1 MSSLSALS
9 GYRGRGV
16 LLYINLQLIIL
27 FKLFRKKEFNKKFSL
42 LTSMDA
48 IKFYS
53 RFLFKKITHSSGIK
67 VDQILVFDESL
78 TPISYCENAQKF
90 LTIDQLREKLRIP
103 EYRIEIRYS
112 IHGKKFRA
120 VIRNGDNVNFPIRK
134 ELGMFPRVRINKAY
148 VLTVDGIKIDVTK
161 RVLKY
166 AGQNMDFNQHAGALI
181 FTEDMFPF
189 HDTDEYKSLII
200 ETSNGDYEYTMHDLL
215 ILYNT
220 RVYTQ

>member
-1 MSSLSALS
+1 
-9 GYRGRGV
+9 
-16 LLYINLQLIIL
+16 
-27 FKLFRKKEFNKKFSL
+27 
-42 LTSMDA
+42 MDA

-67 VDQILVFDESL
+67 VNQILVFDESL
-78 TPISYCENAQKF
+78 TPISYCENAPNS
-90 LTIDQLREKLRIP
+90 LTIAQLREKLRIP

-120 VIRNGDNVNFPIRK
+120 VIRNDDNVNFPIRK

-181 FTEDMFPF
+181 FTDDMFPF

-200 ETSNGDYEYTMHDLL
+200 ETSDGNYEYTMHDLL
-215 ILYNT
+215 IL
-220 RVYTQ
+220 

>member
-1 MSSLSALS
+1 MK
-9 GYRGRGV
+9 
-16 LLYINLQLIIL
+16 NLFLWFIRL
-27 FKLFRKKEFNKKFSL
+27 FTDRR
-42 LTSMDA
+42 
-48 IKFYS
+48 IWV
-53 RFLFKKITHSSGIK
+53 R
-67 VDQILVFDESL
+67 QISL
-78 TPISYCENAQKF
+78 TPISYCENAPNS
-90 LTIDQLREKLRIP
+90 LTIAQLREKLRIP

-120 VIRNGDNVNFPIRK
+120 VIRNDDNVNFPIRK

-181 FTEDMFPF
+181 FTDDMFPF

-200 ETSNGDYEYTMHDLL
+200 ETSDGDYEYTMHDLL
-215 ILYNT
+215 IL
-220 RVYTQ
+220 